1 MRVTLVGR
9 LDAGVAMGGGEV
21 QLFATANALR
31 ERGVEVSLWSP
42 GTDDPGDLLH
52 FFGCFGYFDGID
64 RWVRARGVPT
74 VFTPIFTQRG
84 SVAQM
89 PGKAR
94 RHKFISRKFN
104 KGIAELAKNAKAI
117 CGTSS
122 WELDKFSAY
131 FGSPLPPLHRLP
143 NGVETRFADGDAD
156 AFRREFGIAGDF
168 VLYVGRIERDKG
180 LLSLIEAL
188 RGSEFPLVVVGAEG
202 RRRHVDACRRAAGPA
217 VKWIGPIPHASSL
230 MPGAYAACRVFA
242 LPSVGET
249 FCLSA
254 AEAVV
259 AGKRVVLGE
268 RWNPKENFGE
278 ACLPVSDRPTEIR
291 RAVEQAWSAGPVAEE
306 FRRQFASEMTWER
319 VADRLAEIYDS
330 VLSSKR

>member
-21 QLFATANALR
+21 QLFSTANALR
-31 ERGVEVSLWSP
+31 ACGITVNLWSP
-42 GTDDPGDLLH
+42 DTNEPGDLVH

-89 PGKAR
+89 PRKAR
-94 RHKFISRKFN
+94 RHKFLSRKFN
-104 KGIAELAKNAKAI
+104 RGIAELAKNAKAI
-117 CGTSS
+117 CGTSR
-122 WELDKFSAY
+122 WELAKFAAY
-131 FGSPLPPLHRLP
+131 FGPPLPELHRLP
-143 NGVETRFADGDAD
+143 NGVEARFAEGDGE
-156 AFRREFGIAGDF
+156 AFRKALGIEGDF
-168 VLYVGRIERDKG
+168 ILFVGRIERDKG
-180 LLSLIEAL
+180 LLSLIEGL
-188 RGSEFPLVVVGAEG
+188 KGTNLPLVVIGPEG
-202 RRRHVDACRRAAGPA
+202 RQRYVDACRRAAGPN
-217 VKWIGPIPHASSL
+217 VKWLGPIPHASPL

-259 AGKRVVLGE
+259 AGKRVVLGKW
-268 RWNPKENFGE
+268 WNPQENFGE
-278 ACLPVSDRPTEIR
+278 ACVPVGGRPAEIR
-291 RAVEQAWSAGPVAEE
+291 EAVQRAWQAGPVPEN
-306 FRRQFASEMTWER
+306 FRRQFQTEMTWER
-319 VADRLAEIYDS
+319 VAKRLIKIYDS
-330 VLSSKR
+330 VLSSNR